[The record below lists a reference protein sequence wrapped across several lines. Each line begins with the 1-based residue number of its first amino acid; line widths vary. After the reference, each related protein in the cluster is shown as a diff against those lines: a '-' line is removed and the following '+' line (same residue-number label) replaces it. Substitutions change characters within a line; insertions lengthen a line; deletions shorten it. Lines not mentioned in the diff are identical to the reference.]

1 MIKKLAIQIC
11 NFQAFKNAFNKRNI
25 GECILFASL
34 ERSIVGGSILFKIEF
49 FEWVQ
54 IILFALSVKFD
65 NQNMFNS
72 CMVETV
78 II

>member
-11 NFQAFKNAFNKRNI
+11 NFQAFKNVFNKRNI

-34 ERSIVGGSILFKIEF
+34 ERSIVGGSILFKIEI
-49 FEWVQ
+49 FELVQ
-54 IILFALSVKFD
+54 IILFVLSVKFD

-72 CMVETV
+72 FMMEAV